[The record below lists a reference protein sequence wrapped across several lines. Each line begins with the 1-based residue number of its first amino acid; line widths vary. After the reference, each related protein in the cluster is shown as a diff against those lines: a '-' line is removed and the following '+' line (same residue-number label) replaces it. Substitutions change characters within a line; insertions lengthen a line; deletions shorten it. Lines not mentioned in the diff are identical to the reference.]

1 MTKIFHYFDFI
12 RLKGRTL
19 AEINPGSSEFALIV
33 NDALEAIELIED
45 SGQPILGGDI
55 LSDNLNKLGYV
66 YQIWGSEY
74 HCLNWY
80 CEKMDE
86 ESQINYCIRSYKIAK
101 SSINKAN
108 EVAKE
113 LDKNCYIVFVV

>member
-12 RLKGRTL
+12 RLKGRPL
-19 AEINPGSSEFALIV
+19 AEINPGSSEFALEV
-33 NDALEAIELIED
+33 NDALEAIELIKN

-55 LSDNLNKLGYV
+55 LSDNLKKLNYA

-74 HCLNWY
+74 HSLNWY
-80 CEKMDE
+80 CEKMDK

-101 SSINKAN
+101 ASIYKAN

-113 LDKNCYIVFVV
+113 LNKSCYIVFVV